1 MHVHRFSVGEFVAF
15 TEKRFPGLVW
25 AAEWE
30 VIDLVEAADGKP
42 QYRLRGPD
50 GITSEVIPETDL
62 GPRTVDQRAYP
73 FA

>member
-1 MHVHRFSVGEFVAF
+1 MHPHRFSLGEFVAF

-30 VIDLVEAADGKP
+30 VIDVVESADGRP
-42 QYRLRGPD
+42 HYRLRGPD
-50 GITSEVIPETDL
+50 GITSEVIPEADL

>member
-25 AAEWE
+25 AGEWE
-30 VIDLVEAADGKP
+30 VIDLVEAADGRP
-42 QYRLRGPD
+42 HYRLRGPD
-50 GITSEVIPETDL
+50 GITSDAIPEADL
-62 GPRTVDQRAYP
+62 GPRTVDQRGYP